1 MGDDSSAPTQQA
13 SGPGLAVARPRHDA
27 PIARRTMRTPTPT
40 PTPTPRHGV
49 ALHDGDAE
57 WEARV
62 ARLREHL
69 ATTGRPPRD
78 AANAPEAERA
88 VARWL
93 KRQRELLRT
102 GALPERRL
110 RHLDSV
116 VPGWRDPRGT
126 DWHGTA
132 VAVGL
137 HLAETGA
144 YPSPSAHDAAE
155 RRLAT
160 WLRTQRRAEAS
171 GRLSPERL
179 AWLELNLPSWRRPA
193 DEGWD
198 DTVAAVAGFVAETG
212 RFPREAAYGE
222 PFERRLAGWLRRQRE
237 AAADDRLDDERRRA
251 LDDAVPGWLD
261 PAAARWTRTARRLAG
276 WVAAHDRLPA
286 KHAADP
292 LERRLGEW
300 LAGQRRLAAAGSLP
314 PARAARL
321 DRSVPSWRERPDA
334 AWRMRLDE
342 LLAFTAAAGRAPAR
356 TADAGDEERRAAA
369 WLAEQRTA
377 ARAGRLSDARRALLD
392 ASVVGWFDDEREW
405 RQQADRLARRLA
417 LGAGSPASRAEDP
430 EERSLARWLQRQRG
444 LVAAGEL
451 DESRERWLD
460 RQLPGWR
467 DHRLTAWEH
476 TATRLLAFRAEHG
489 RLPARSD
496 DANAAELELGV
507 WLNNQRSAARRRGL
521 IPEREQWLDAR
532 IPEWR
537 DPRLASWLRRA
548 AEVAAYLSER
558 GRLPSERS
566 TVERSRRLGT
576 WLQTQRRAHRDG
588 TLDAT
593 RIAWLDANAPGWA
606 GEGSGPRP
614 IPPSEPATPQRLT
627 AARRPGDDDGLPRIA

>member
-1 MGDDSSAPTQQA
+1 MGDDSSARTRLA
-13 SGPGLAVARPRHDA
+13 SRPGIAAVRPRSEA
-27 PIARRTMRTPTPT
+27 PLPPRTVLA
-40 PTPTPRHGV
+40 PRHGS

-62 ARLREHL
+62 DRLRAHL
-69 ATTGRPPRD
+69 GATGRPPRD
-78 AANAPEAERA
+78 ASGAPDAERA
-88 VARWL
+88 TARWV

-102 GALPERRL
+102 GALAERRL

-126 DWHGTA
+126 EWHGTA

-144 YPSPSAHDAAE
+144 YPAPSADDEVE

-171 GRLSPERL
+171 GRLAPDRL

-193 DEGWD
+193 DEDWG
-198 DTVAAVAGFVAETG
+198 DTVAAIAGFIAETG
-212 RFPREAAYGE
+212 RFPRETANDE
-222 PFERRLAGWLRRQRE
+222 PGERRLAGWLRRQRE
-237 AAADDRLDDERRRA
+237 AAADERLDDERRRA

-276 WVAAHDRLPA
+276 WTAAHGRPPS

-292 LERRLGEW
+292 VERRLGEW

-314 PARAARL
+314 ETRTARL
-321 DRSVPSWRERPDA
+321 DRSVPGWRERPDA
-334 AWRMRLDE
+334 AWRARLEE
-342 LLAFTAAAGRAPAR
+342 LTAFVAEAGRAPAR
-356 TADAGDEERRAAA
+356 SNDAGDDERRAAA

-377 ARAGRLSDARRALLD
+377 ARAGRLSEARRTLLD
-392 ASVVGWFDDEREW
+392 RAVVGWFDDERDW
-405 RQQADRLARRLA
+405 RMQADRLARRLA
-417 LGAGSPASRAEDP
+417 TGGKIPASHADDS
-430 EERSLARWLQRQRG
+430 EERALARWLQRQRS
-444 LVAAGEL
+444 LAGSGGL

-476 TATRLLAFRAEHG
+476 TANRLQAFRTEHG
-489 RLPARSD
+489 RLPARGA
-496 DANAAELELGV
+496 DATAQELELGV
-507 WLNNQRSAARRRGL
+507 WLNNQRSAARRGGL
-521 IPEREQWLDAR
+521 SAERERWLDSR

-537 DPRLASWLRRA
+537 DPHLASWLRRA
-548 AEVAAYLSER
+548 AEVADYLAER
-558 GRLPSERS
+558 GRLPYERS

-576 WLQTQRRAHRDG
+576 WLQTQRRAHRGG
-588 TLDAT
+588 TLDAI
-593 RIAWLDANAPGWA
+593 RIAWLDVNTPGWA

-614 IPPSEPATPQRLT
+614 VPPSEPATPQRAST
-627 AARRPGDDDGLPRIA
+627 ARRLGEDDELPRIA